1 MNSGLYTAS
10 RMLYSLG
17 ARGEALPMTK
27 RISGNGV
34 PTVAVILSTFAGFA
48 GCLVNYVFP
57 GKVFG
62 FLLSTTGA
70 IALLVYLVIAVSQLR
85 MRAITDREGTPLE
98 FKMWL
103 FPWLTWLVIGLIVT
117 VLGYMLISPA
127 YRYETLMT
135 AGVTLAILLIS
146 LTRRKSAANGLS
158 GQALTSGKG
167 V

>member
-1 MNSGLYTAS
+1 
-10 RMLYSLG
+10 
-17 ARGEALPMTK
+17 
-27 RISGNGV
+27 
-34 PTVAVILSTFAGFA
+34 
-48 GCLVNYVFP
+48 
-57 GKVFG
+57 
-62 FLLSTTGA
+62 
-70 IALLVYLVIAVSQLR
+70 VYLVIAVSQLR

-146 LTRRKSAANGLS
+146 LTRRKSAANGLA